1 MSIDPLIAHSEAE
14 VRLYLLAARCKACG
28 RGPLTAPP
36 PDGQPLDSTALLS
49 VDAHCEA
56 CAARVALS
64 FRLPARASAG
74 SPPSP
79 NVINPGDEPSR
90 IIDVGQWIVLFR
102 VFLESAKSE
111 PEKAQARALG
121 LKAAQC
127 LDEAVKFYDDPE
139 NDLPPPEA
147 FFADASR
154 DRLRDSPEQFSR
166 QRLIELRAKL
176 PNPAKMPDG
185 HEPKER

>member
-1 MSIDPLIAHSEAE
+1 MPTDPLIAHSEAE

-36 PDGQPLDSTALLS
+36 PDGEPVDTTRILS
-49 VDAHCEA
+49 IDAHCEA
-56 CAARVALS
+56 CTEPAALS
-64 FRLPARASAG
+64 FRLPARSEGDAQL
-74 SPPSP
+74 SPGVVNPS
-79 NVINPGDEPSR
+79 DEPSQ

-111 PEKAQARALG
+111 PDKMQARALG

-127 LDEAVKFYDDPE
+127 LDEAIKFYDDPD

-147 FFADASR
+147 FFWDASR
-154 DRLRDSPEQFSR
+154 DRMRDSPEQFAR
-166 QRLIELRAKL
+166 HRLIELRAKL
-176 PNPAKMPDG
+176 PKPAKARD
-185 HEPKER
+185 